1 MIAFRTLLSLRDFAM
16 SNLSLRGVDAS
27 TLARIKADA
36 RRRKVSVNRLI
47 VETLEQ
53 QFGTGNS
60 TYHDLDALAGKWSA
74 AEAAAFDAATA
85 PFGKIDA
92 GLWTEEPASRY
103 RVASGG
109 RKPAPKVAAPAR
121 PSRKLAKAAR
131 T

>member
-1 MIAFRTLLSLRDFAM
+1 M

-47 VETLEQ
+47 VETLRQ
-53 QFGTGNS
+53 QFGAGNP
-60 TYHDLDALAGKWSA
+60 TYDDLDALAGKWSA

-85 PFGKIDA
+85 PFGKVDA
-92 GLWTEEPASRY
+92 GLWAEEPASRY
-103 RVASGG
+103 RVVSGAGKGGSKVGATG
-109 RKPAPKVAAPAR
+109 RRSGKP
-121 PSRKLAKAAR
+121 AKAAR